1 MTILDSR
8 QADQALMTQAV
19 ELALDEAKKQGASS
33 AEAGGGMDSGLS
45 VSVRKGEIET
55 LEHHRGQSLSITV
68 YQDHR
73 KGSASTSDLSPQSIK
88 EAVEAANRIARYT
101 SEDDCSGL
109 ADAELM
115 AKALPDLDLYHP
127 WDISAKAAIEIA
139 TICEAA
145 GLSQDTRITNSEGA
159 SVNAFQGVS
168 VYGNS
173 HGFLGSKQGTRHSVS
188 CSVIAEDEKGMQRD
202 YAYTSSRLPHK
213 LETPESVGKE
223 AAEHALRRLSARQ
236 LSTRT
241 APVVFAADVARGL
254 LGSLIGAISGGALY
268 RKASFLLDM
277 KGQQIFPEFVHIKED
292 PLIKQGVGSSA
303 FDSEGVATR
312 QRSLV
317 ENGILQGYVLGSYSA
332 RKLGM
337 QTTGNAGGVHNLTID
352 SGTDDFSALLQRMGT
367 GLYVTELIGHGVN
380 GITGD
385 YSRGASG
392 FWVEQGE
399 IQYPVEEIT
408 IAANLKD
415 MFMNLQAIA
424 TDIDLRGNTQTGS
437 WLIDPMTIAGN

>member
-1 MTILDSR
+1 MTMMDTR

-19 ELALDEAKKQGASS
+19 ELALDEAKKQGATS
-33 AEAGGGMDSGLS
+33 AEAGGGIDSGLS
-45 VSVRKGEIET
+45 VSVRKGDIET
-55 LEHHRGQSLSITV
+55 LEHHRGQSLSVTI
-68 YQDHR
+68 YQNQR
-73 KGSASTSDLSPQSIK
+73 KGSASTSDLSPQSIR

-101 SEDDCSGL
+101 SEDDCAGL
-109 ADAELM
+109 ADKERM
-115 AKALPDLDLYHP
+115 ATALPDLDLYHP
-127 WDISAKAAIEIA
+127 WAINAEAAIEIA
-139 TICEAA
+139 MNCEAA
-145 GLSQDTRITNSEGA
+145 ALSQDARITNTEGA
-159 SVNAFQGVS
+159 SVNTFQGVS

-173 HGFLGSKQGTRHSVS
+173 HGFLGVKQGTRHSVS
-188 CSVIAEDEKGMQRD
+188 CSVIAEDDSGMQRD
-202 YAYTSSRLPHK
+202 YAYTSSRLPQR

-241 APVVFAADVARGL
+241 APVIFAADIARGL
-254 LGSLIGAISGGALY
+254 LGSLVNAISGGALY
-268 RKASFLLDM
+268 RRASFLLDM
-277 KGQQIFPEFVHIKED
+277 KGQPIFPDFVQIKED
-292 PLIKQGVGSSA
+292 PLIQQAIGSTA
-303 FDSEGVATR
+303 FDSEGVATQR
-312 QRSLV
+312 RSLV
-317 ENGILQGYVLGSYSA
+317 ENGILQGYVLSSYSA
-332 RKLGM
+332 RKLGL

-352 SGTDDFSALLQRMGT
+352 SGTDDFDALLKRMGT

-415 MFMNLQAIA
+415 MFMNLQAVA
-424 TDIDLRGNTQTGS
+424 TDIDRRGNTQTGS
-437 WLIDPMTIAGN
+437 WLIDNMTIAGN